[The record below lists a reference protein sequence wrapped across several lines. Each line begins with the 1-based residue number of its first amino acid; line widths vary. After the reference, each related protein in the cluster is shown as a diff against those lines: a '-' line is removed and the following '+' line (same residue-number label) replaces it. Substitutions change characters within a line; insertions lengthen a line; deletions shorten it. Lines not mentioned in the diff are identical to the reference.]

1 MGGSFGSSGGN
12 GVGTLTMGADGVEH
26 PGNWTFHT
34 ANTSTG
40 YAFYR
45 FSSSLAI
52 SVGGG
57 EWFYRAVVKIPT
69 SLTYSPSGGSSTTVN
84 QALPTTAENYFMF
97 FGFSDSNGQSG
108 LPIDGMGFYL
118 DVNSTRWFART
129 HSNNATTPTNNA
141 STNVIVTVGTWYD
154 LRFVVNAAGTS
165 CSFWVN
171 GTMTNTFTTGL
182 PPNTRRF
189 GALAHVVKSAGTA
202 ARGFQMD
209 YISVKW
215 KLN

>member
-1 MGGSFGSSGGN
+1 
-12 GVGTLTMGADGVEH
+12 
-26 PGNWTFHT
+26 
-34 ANTSTG
+34 
-40 YAFYR
+40 
-45 FSSSLAI
+45 
-52 SVGGG
+52 
-57 EWFYRAVVKIPT
+57 
-69 SLTYSPSGGSSTTVN
+69 
-84 QALPTTAENYFMF
+84 
-97 FGFSDSNGQSG
+97 
-108 LPIDGMGFYL
+108 MGFYL

-129 HSNNATTPTNNA
+129 HNNNATTPTNNA

-209 YISVKW
+209 YTSVKW